1 MSYGQ
6 PVESTPFGCKPRGY
20 YLIDKNARTAGKAG
34 SCVQRKKPA
43 LQKKNGTTWGIMH
56 GAACEKNVASPDFI
70 KGALLLVFPSLYPRL
85 LP

>member
-1 MSYGQ
+1 MPEQ
-6 PVESTPFGCKPRGY
+6 PEKHVRVCSARNLHCK
-20 YLIDKNARTAGKAG
+20 KT
-34 SCVQRKKPA
+34 
-43 LQKKNGTTWGIMH
+43 GTTWGIMH